1 MSGNI
6 NNQSDIYLL
15 GANSDNIKKI
25 TDDSAHDIFPIFLQ
39 NSTSIVFSSNR
50 VNTDLTKSNR
60 VQTSDNYNIFLYN
73 LDTTSNKLL
82 ALTNDESLNIK
93 SKSISNR
100 DLLFLSDKKGK
111 RNSATDCV
119 ANGQLGFMN
128 NDEMLDLEFDTK
140 GGRKNPLRYWGLPFS
155 CGEVAVIIEPKGF
168 KQDQYRTTLRKNGA
182 TIKSFKPLWKEFF

>member
-25 TDDSAHDIFPIFLQ
+25 TDDSAHDIFPTFLQ

-100 DLLFLSDKKGK
+100 DLLFLSDRKGIFDLYK
-111 RNSATDCV
+111 
-119 ANGQLGFMN
+119 LKI
-128 NDEMLDLEFDTK
+128 DEKPIPD
-140 GGRKNPLRYWGLPFS
+140 N
-155 CGEVAVIIEPKGF
+155 
-168 KQDQYRTTLRKNGA
+168 
-182 TIKSFKPLWKEFF
+182 IK